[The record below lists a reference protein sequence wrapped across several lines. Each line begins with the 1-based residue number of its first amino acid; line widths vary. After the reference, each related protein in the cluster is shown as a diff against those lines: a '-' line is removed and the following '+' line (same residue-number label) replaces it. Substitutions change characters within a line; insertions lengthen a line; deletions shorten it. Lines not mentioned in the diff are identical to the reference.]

1 MDDMNFKPNSHKYRE
16 AQQGDTERKRPEKVV
31 KGTVKVKKKSEIR
44 KFTDV
49 FIAEDIGSVKQYLM
63 NEVLVPAAKR
73 TVSELVKNG
82 IDSLIYGITG
92 RRVNGSGGSSST
104 PVHISYRDCYDTGTR
119 NYRDAPVI
127 RSRFNYDD
135 FTFESRGEAEY
146 VLDQMDA
153 ILDKYRMVTV
163 LDLYDLVGKTCDHTG
178 NKYGWTALG
187 TAKVVPVNGG
197 YALKL
202 PRATPID

>member
-16 AQQGDTERKRPEKVV
+16 SQASTEKKRPEKVV
-31 KGTVKVKKKSEIR
+31 KCTVKVKKKSEIR

-49 FIAEDIGSVKQYLM
+49 FIAEDISSVKEYLT

-92 RRVNGSGGSSST
+92 RRVNSSSGSSST

-119 NYRDAPVI
+119 SYRDTPII

-153 ILDKYRMVTV
+153 ILEKYGMVTV

-178 NKYGWTALG
+178 NKYGWTSL
-187 TAKVVPVNGG
+187 TSAKVVPVSDG
-197 YALKL
+197 YAIKL
-202 PRATPID
+202 PRATPVD